1 MHFRFYTSSV
11 KLLVLSA
18 ALAGGLTLTGC
29 KDDYVLDD
37 EEPSAELLGASIYDY
52 LREDG
57 GFTYFLRLID
67 DLGYGETLQRTGSK
81 TLFPARDDAFE
92 RFFRNNPYGVRSYE
106 KLTAAQKKAIMNSS
120 MINMAYL
127 AEMLS
132 NVAGTDGAV
141 EGLAIRR
148 FTSATQLDTVARVND
163 PELFENP
170 QWARFAEKPL
180 YMVADAPMMVNFTPA
195 QMQTMGMTADDF
207 SVILNGKNVSTS
219 GIYINGIRVV
229 QQDIICKNGY
239 IHVLADVVVPVGTMA
254 DAIAS
259 ASEAK
264 IFNRLLNKFS
274 APYFDKATDAAVKE
288 YYNGS
293 SAMRPSLGGVDSIF
307 RKRFFNERN
316 CTRGPLGEDVSGNG
330 LLYYDPSE
338 AAYSQSSSEQDMGT
352 MFVPTDE
359 AMNEFFNSGKGVYLR
374 DAYGSWD
381 NVPSDILA
389 SFLKNHQK
397 RSFTASLPHLWPTLT
412 DETSY
417 PIDITPANVVR
428 TEITGNGTVY
438 FINTVFPPIDYQGV
452 YGSVLTADNTT
463 IMKWAITDDWSN
475 LDDKQAMRY
484 YMYLRSMENMYN
496 LLVPTDEALQNY
508 REPISWARGGSNRE
522 IWSFSYDKATNSV
535 RAAVYAADANGNKG
549 EFKRNVTSKSIIR
562 NRMRDILDLH
572 IVVGDNDGST
582 LSGYIDDGRRR
593 FALTKGGGTIALSG
607 RDNGLTVN
615 GGGDM
620 ELNQAPAGIVTGSN
634 GDICRYSSDN
644 GRTFFI
650 DHIIHD
656 ATTSVYN
663 RLGESPEFKAF
674 FDLCRGHDQ
683 VFNIF
688 ANDKEIEEIFSVKT
702 TTGTTSVGSIVS
714 FFNNYRY
721 TILVPTAEALDRAFA
736 SDPKLYTWEQIAS
749 DSNLESKRA
758 KTIYL
763 LRFLRYHFVDNSAYI
778 DGTAYGPMIYETA
791 ARNAFDKFHKI
802 SILSDGMGMTIRGV
816 DNPVDNEA
824 HVIISTGLYNIMAR
838 DIIVDNSDLNSATGI
853 SASSRAVIHLIDKA
867 LKFE

>member
-29 KDDYVLDD
+29 KDDYILDD
-37 EEPSAELLGASIYDY
+37 EEPSTELLGASIYDY

-67 DLGYGETLQRTGSK
+67 DLGYSETLQRTGSK

-170 QWARFAEKPL
+170 RWARFAEKPL

-239 IHVLADVVVPVGTMA
+239 IHVLADVMVPVGTMA

-259 ASEAK
+259 APEAK

-316 CTRGPLGEDVSGNG
+316 CTRGPLGEDVSSVG

-338 AAYSQSSSEQDMGT
+338 AGYSQSSSEQDMGT

-452 YGSVLTADNTT
+452 YGAVLTADNTT
-463 IMKWAITDDWSN
+463 LMKWAITDDWNN

-496 LLVPTDEALQNY
+496 LLVPTDEALQDY
-508 REPISWARGGSNRE
+508 REPISWARGGNNRE
-522 IWSFSYDKATNSV
+522 IWSFAYDKATNSV
-535 RAAVYAADANGNKG
+535 RAAVYSSDAAGNKG
-549 EFKRNVTSKSIIR
+549 EFKRNVTSKSVIR
-562 NRMRDILDLH
+562 NRLRDILDLH
-572 IVVGDNDGST
+572 IVVGENDGNK
-582 LSGYIDDGRRR
+582 LSGYIDDGSRR

-607 RDNGLTVN
+607 RENSMTVN

-620 ELNQAPAGIVTGSN
+620 ELHKAPARIVTGSN

-663 RLGESPEFKAF
+663 RLAESPEFKAF

-688 ANDKEIEEIFSVKT
+688 ANDKEIEEIFAVKT

-721 TILVPTAEALDRAFA
+721 TILVPTAEALERAFA
-736 SDPKLYTWEQIAS
+736 SDPKLYTWEQIAA
-749 DSNLESKRA
+749 DSNLETKRA

-778 DGTAYGPMIYETA
+778 DGTAYGPVIYETA

-802 SILSDGMGMTIRGV
+802 AISSDGTGMTIRGV
-816 DNPVDNEA
+816 DNPVNNEA
-824 HVIISTGLYNIMAR
+824 HVITSSGLYNIMAR
-838 DIIVDNSDLNSATGI
+838 DIIVDNSDLNQATGI